1 MSLAEITL
9 DCAPGDGTTLRTLL
23 LTREADRVQWL
34 VARPDGVEQHT
45 LLRRLRGLQRIALAE
60 GFGLALAD
68 HEMYRA
74 RAHSDALILLLEL
87 EIGQAE
93 YDLDVRD
100 DESRVRAE
108 KNIYHTRLALATH
121 RAMSKALFGHIGP
134 SVYGYGCPT
143 PASYPEAMS
152 KLASL

>member
-1 MSLAEITL
+1 MSLAKITL
-9 DCAPGDGTTLRTLL
+9 DYVPGDGTTLRTLL

-34 VARPDGVEQHT
+34 VARPEGVEQHT

-60 GFGLALAD
+60 GFALALAD
-68 HEMYRA
+68 REMCHA

-93 YDLDVRD
+93 YDLDLPD
-100 DESRVRAE
+100 DASRLRAE
-108 KNIYHTRLALATH
+108 EDIYHTRLALATH
-121 RAMSKALFGHIGP
+121 RAMSKALFGHTGP

-143 PASYPEAMS
+143 PASYTEAMS